1 MLVFSNL
8 LISSNLVPV
17 PLRSSLLQD
26 SQSSNF
32 QLSNRTHSVVVV
44 VVLAAVVVVE
54 VTFPFFFFFFFS
66 FHFNKCCNP
75 PCSATP
81 LLFLLRLCPASSS
94 SSPPSPPYFLIFFSN
109 LLLFFLLLPNYALL
123 RLCPALSQHF
133 FISSLPFHSDLP
145 LMIKIL
151 KPIIEWYN
159 TGANIPQQY
168 QSQQY
173 TANRLRPQISSVNN
187 AKLVRTTL
195 QISQIPQFTVHFEY
209 QPGN

>member
-1 MLVFSNL
+1 ML
-8 LISSNLVPV
+8 
-17 PLRSSLLQD
+17 
-26 SQSSNF
+26 
-32 QLSNRTHSVVVV
+32 
-44 VVLAAVVVVE
+44 
-54 VTFPFFFFFFFS
+54 
-66 FHFNKCCNP
+66 CN
-75 PCSATP
+75 
-81 LLFLLRLCPASSS
+81 
-94 SSPPSPPYFLIFFSN
+94 SSPLFAPPLPCLKLLLSPNLAQAPLIFFSN

-159 TGANIPQQY
+159 AGANIPQQY

-209 QPGN
+209 QPGNWKIGQTQSANHFLSSTSL

>member
-1 MLVFSNL
+1 MLCNSSPLFAPPLPCLKL
-8 LISSNLVPV
+8 LLSPKP
-17 PLRSSLLQD
+17 PL
-26 SQSSNF
+26 
-32 QLSNRTHSVVVV
+32 
-44 VVLAAVVVVE
+44 
-54 VTFPFFFFFFFS
+54 FS
-66 FHFNKCCNP
+66 FLIF
-75 PCSATP
+75 
-81 LLFLLRLCPASSS
+81 SSS
-94 SSPPSPPYFLIFFSN
+94 SYSCLTMLCSAS
-109 LLLFFLLLPNYALL
+109 ALL
-123 RLCPALSQHF
+123 CSQHF

-209 QPGN
+209 QPGNWKIGQTQSANHFLSSTSL